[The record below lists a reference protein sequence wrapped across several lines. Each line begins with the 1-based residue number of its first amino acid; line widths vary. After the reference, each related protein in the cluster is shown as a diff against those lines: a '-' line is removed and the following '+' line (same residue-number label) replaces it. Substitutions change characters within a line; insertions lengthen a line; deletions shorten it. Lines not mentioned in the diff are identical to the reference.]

1 MRSAFTVFRRALLL
15 GICLC
20 APAAP
25 AFAQEVPAEVDQA
38 MAGIRPHALRAHMG
52 FLADDLLEGRDTA
65 TRGYDLAA
73 RYVESAF
80 ESFGLEPAG
89 TAGSYLQPV
98 PMLRVRVVESEC
110 SMSIT
115 RNGRKSRL
123 QYGKDFISDYV
134 AEQDSS
140 VTAPV
145 VFAGFGVTAP
155 ELEYD
160 DYAGIDARGK
170 IVAFLTGVPKSFP
183 EPHKTWYRSRRLQ
196 IQNAL
201 DHGAV
206 GILVIP
212 SSELQKMLSMETL
225 LRMTRTPA
233 LVWAD
238 EAGRPGVRR
247 PEMRAGAFLSGRG
260 IKKLFAGAPRSL
272 EEIYKTAEEGRPQGF
287 DLPVQASLRTVSRSE
302 RTGSANVAAV
312 LRGSDPK
319 LRDEYVVVTAHLD
332 HVGVNEPVKGD
343 AIYNGAYDNAAGMA
357 SLLEMA
363 KAFARLPTPP
373 RRSVLFVAFTAEE
386 KGLYGSD
393 YFVRHPTVPLE
404 RIVANLNLDMY
415 LMLFPL
421 KDVVAFGAEYSSIGP
436 ILEKATG
443 RLGIKLT
450 PDPLPEENVFM
461 RSDQF
466 SFVQK
471 GVPSVYLMSGI
482 ETSDPAIKGLDVL
495 KRWLGE
501 VYHQPN
507 DDMKQTMDFEAGAQ
521 FTRINFLLTWMMAQE
536 DEAPRWTPGNFFA
549 DKFGGKTGTKP

>member
-1 MRSAFTVFRRALLL
+1 
-15 GICLC
+15 
-20 APAAP
+20 
-25 AFAQEVPAEVDQA
+25 
-38 MAGIRPHALRAHMG
+38 
-52 FLADDLLEGRDTA
+52 
-65 TRGYDLAA
+65 
-73 RYVESAF
+73 
-80 ESFGLEPAG
+80 
-89 TAGSYLQPV
+89 
-98 PMLRVRVVESEC
+98 VVESEC
-110 SMSIT
+110 SMSLS
-115 RNGRKSRL
+115 RNGRKTNLR
-123 QYGKDFISDYV
+123 YGKDFISDYV

-145 VFAGFGVTAP
+145 VFAGFSITAP
-155 ELEYD
+155 ELKHD

-170 IVAFLTGVPKSFP
+170 IVAFLMGVPKSFP

-212 SSELQKMLSMETL
+212 TPETQKRFSMETL
-225 LRMTRTPA
+225 LQMTRRPA
-233 LVWAD
+233 LIWAD
-238 EAGRPGVRR
+238 EAGRPGPSR
-247 PEMRAGAFLSGRG
+247 PEMRGAAFLSGRG

-272 EEIYKTAEEGRPQGF
+272 EEVYKTAEAGQPQGF
-287 DLPVQASLRTVSRSE
+287 DLPVQASLRTVSRRES
-302 RTGSANVAAV
+302 TGSSNVAAV

-332 HVGVNEPVKGD
+332 HVGVDEPVKGD
-343 AIYNGAYDNAAGMA
+343 AIYNGAYDNAAGVA

-363 KAFARLPTPP
+363 NAFSRLPTPP
-373 RRSVLFVAFTAEE
+373 RRSVLFVALTAEE

-393 YFVRHPTVPLE
+393 YFVRYPTVPFD

-436 ILEKATG
+436 TLEKATS

-450 PDPLPEENVFM
+450 PDPLPEENIFM

-466 SFVQK
+466 SFVKK
-471 GVPSVYLMSGI
+471 GIPSVYLMSGI
-482 ETSDPAIKGLDVL
+482 ETSDPSVNGLDVL
-495 KRWLGE
+495 KRWLEE

-507 DDMKQTMDFEAGAQ
+507 DDMNQKMDFEAGAQ

-536 DEAPRWTPGNFFA
+536 DEAPRWTPGNFFG
-549 DKFGGKTGTKP
+549 DKFGPRIRQ